1 MGPADVDENGRPYYT
16 ESPAP
21 EPPIRIRLAEAMAE
35 LAGTDYYALKYIDG
49 ELSEGEYAA
58 VRKRRARLRERVRKL
73 EAEQTAGIA
82 GGEST

>member
-1 MGPADVDENGRPYYT
+1 MDESEFDEDGNPYYT
-16 ESPAP
+16 YVDAP
-21 EPPIRIRLAEAMAE
+21 EPPVRERLAEAMAE

-58 VRKRRARLRERVRKL
+58 VREKRARLRERVRKL